1 MQLARRRV
9 QQENVDCVAE
19 PCDQARFSFSLVNRH
34 FFRSAKRMRAVLT
47 IAREVEIIKIIVF
60 ALISASC
67 LFGKPTEA

>member
-1 MQLARRRV
+1 
-9 QQENVDCVAE
+9 
-19 PCDQARFSFSLVNRH
+19 
-34 FFRSAKRMRAVLT
+34 MRAVLT